1 MADVN
6 QCYLFLQFLAR
17 KNQTT
22 SISPNEFQFAFNTGQ
37 RQYMDFLIGNVEQF
51 QYGNST
57 PRVGLGMSS
66 KISRELAPFKVD
78 GVNINVVS
86 QVAPYP
92 TDFQFLAVMKDT
104 QGRKIERID
113 DAKLPSRLTSVIDNA
128 TDNTKSFYVESS
140 TGWTIYPNT
149 VPSIV
154 VNYYK
159 SAPDVVWGFTTVG
172 GRAVYDVNSSV
183 QPLWDSNSLD
193 DILGRAARILG
204 ISFSSQTLSAYGDS
218 VINRGE

>member
-22 SISPNEFQFAFNTGQ
+22 SISPNEFQYAFNTGQ
-37 RQYMDFLIGNVEQF
+37 RQYMDFLIGSVEQF
-51 QYGNST
+51 QYGNAA
-57 PRVGLGMSS
+57 PRVGLGQSS

-78 GVNINVVS
+78 SLSITVTG
-86 QVAPYP
+86 QLATYP

-104 QGRKIERID
+104 LGRKIERID
-113 DAKLPSRLTSVIDNA
+113 DAKLPSRLTSAIDTA
-128 TDNTKSFYVESS
+128 TDSTKSFYVESS
-140 TGWTIYPNT
+140 LGWTIYPNT
-149 VPSIV
+149 VSTVV

-159 SAPDVVWGFTTVG
+159 AAPDVVWGFTTVG
-172 GRAVYDVNSSV
+172 GRAVYNAGTSV
-183 QPLWDSNSLD
+183 QPLWDNNSLD

-204 ISFSSQTLSAYGDS
+204 ISFSSPTLTNYGDS